1 LQKQLARK
9 QSDRSDIDLNH
20 PIVAFDLAR
29 RDRAVVTQPGV
40 INKEIDLD
48 LVLTEPANQFSD
60 LCFDGK
66 INNANVDV
74 ELRVTASQFFAQII
88 QSLLAPCDKDE
99 RSRAVRKLSRELA
112 TDSRRRASDERAATI
127 EVHPTTNGHESTR
140 TTNNLLFLVSI
151 GVYSWLMRIL
161 VTGGAGF
168 IGSHLVEKLLAAGH
182 DVAILDDFNDFYDP
196 QIKRAN
202 ISAVAKDVVVHD
214 VDLRDGDKVS
224 NLFRH
229 EKFDAIAHLAAR
241 AGVRPSIQQPQLYYD
256 TNVAGTL
263 HLLEAARASGAER
276 FIFASSS
283 AVYGAAKKVPFS
295 EEEHLTQ
302 TLSPYAAT
310 KIAGEFLC
318 ATYSH
323 LYKMRIVALRYFTV
337 YGARQ
342 RPDLAIHQFTR
353 KIHAGEPID
362 QFGDGTTRRDYTYID
377 DIIQGTMA
385 ALKYDGPMFDVFN
398 LGESQTIQLKDL
410 IGAIETA
417 LGKKAKINR
426 LPEQPGDM
434 PLTCADISKARKL
447 LGYNPKTKFSEG
459 LPKFI
464 DWFLGRTR

>member
-1 LQKQLARK
+1 MK
-9 QSDRSDIDLNH
+9 
-20 PIVAFDLAR
+20 V
-29 RDRAVVTQPGV
+29 
-40 INKEIDLD
+40 
-48 LVLTEPANQFSD
+48 
-60 LCFDGK
+60 
-66 INNANVDV
+66 
-74 ELRVTASQFFAQII
+74 
-88 QSLLAPCDKDE
+88 
-99 RSRAVRKLSRELA
+99 
-112 TDSRRRASDERAATI
+112 
-127 EVHPTTNGHESTR
+127 
-140 TTNNLLFLVSI
+140 
-151 GVYSWLMRIL
+151 L

-168 IGSHLVEKLLAAGH
+168 IGSHLVERLVADGH
-182 DVAILDDFNDFYDP
+182 EVAILDDFNDFYDP

-202 ISAVAKDVVVHD
+202 ISAVAKEIAVHD
-214 VDLRDGDKVS
+214 VDLRDGDKVAKV
-224 NLFRH
+224 FQD
-229 EKFDAIAHLAAR
+229 EKFDAIFHLAAR

-263 HLLEAARASGAER
+263 NLLEGARASGVER
-276 FIFASSS
+276 FIFVSSS
-283 AVYGAAKKVPFS
+283 SVYGAAKKVPFS

-318 ATYSH
+318 STYSH

-362 QFGDGTTRRDYTYID
+362 QFGDGTTRRDYTFID

-385 ALKYDGPMFDVFN
+385 ALKYDGPTFDVFN
-398 LGESQTIQLKDL
+398 LGESETIQLKDL
-410 IGAIETA
+410 IAAIEKT

-447 LGYNPKTKFSEG
+447 LGYNPKTKFEDG
-459 LPKFI
+459 LPRFV
-464 DWFLGRTR
+464 DWFLKSRGAK